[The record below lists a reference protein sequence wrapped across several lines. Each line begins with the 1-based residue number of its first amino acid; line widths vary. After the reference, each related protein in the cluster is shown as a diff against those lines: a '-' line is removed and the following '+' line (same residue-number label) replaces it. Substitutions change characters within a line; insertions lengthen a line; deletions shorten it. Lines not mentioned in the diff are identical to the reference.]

1 MSHNTTDTPRNINVM
16 AYYVALEQAREK
28 ARQEVRAAYK
38 AHIANKA
45 K

>member
-1 MSHNTTDTPRNINVM
+1 MNDNNTTRTINTM
-16 AYYVALEQAREK
+16 PYYVALEQAREK
-28 ARQEVRAAYK
+28 ARKEARAAYK